1 MITRS
6 LMHLSLLIG
15 LANPRR
21 ESLMR
26 WLKFN
31 AVSAAGLVV
40 QAGSLGFLVHVFGLH
55 YLLATF
61 VAVEAAVLHNF
72 VWHRKWT
79 WADRQGA
86 ESAAAGSTLLRFNL
100 TNGMVSMA
108 GNIFF
113 MRLLVGGGMLEPVAA
128 NLLSILC
135 CSLVNFLLSDRFVF
149 ISPHSLRPR
158 R

>member
-1 MITRS
+1 
-6 LMHLSLLIG
+6 
-15 LANPRR
+15 
-21 ESLMR
+21 
-26 WLKFN
+26 
-31 AVSAAGLVV
+31 
-40 QAGSLGFLVHVFGLH
+40 
-55 YLLATF
+55 
-61 VAVEAAVLHNF
+61 
-72 VWHRKWT
+72 
-79 WADRQGA
+79 
-86 ESAAAGSTLLRFNL
+86 
-100 TNGMVSMA
+100 MA